1 MSHRIVFLDRETL
14 DATVRPP
21 SFEHEYVEH
30 AVTAPDEI
38 VERLK
43 GADIAIINKVPMRE
57 ETLAQLPDLKLIA
70 VAATGTD
77 VVDKAF
83 AKSRGITVVNIRN
96 YAFNTVPEHVIGL
109 IFALRRAIVPYTN
122 SVRRGDWAK
131 ARHFCYFDYPI
142 RDVAGSTLGIVGYG
156 ALGKSIGQRAE
167 ALGMRVLAYDVM
179 PQAGLVD
186 LDTIIRES
194 DVITLHAPLTPE
206 TRNMIGR
213 DELAR
218 MKRDAI
224 LINTARGGLV
234 DEAALAEALQAGTI
248 GGAGFDVLTSEP
260 PRDDNPLLALDLP
273 NLIITPHVAWASKQA
288 MQILADQLVDNI
300 EAFVAGRPQNVV
312 E

>member
-14 DATVRPP
+14 DAELRRP
-21 SFEHEYVEH
+21 SFPHDYVEH
-30 AVTAPDEI
+30 AVTEPGEI
-38 VERLK
+38 VARLQ

-57 ETLAQLPDLKLIA
+57 DTLSRLPDLKLIA

-77 VVDKAF
+77 VVDKAA
-83 AKSRGITVVNIRN
+83 AKARGITVVNVRN

-109 IFALRRAIVPYTN
+109 IFALRRAIVPYAN

-167 ALGMRVLAYDVM
+167 ALGMRVIATDVM
-179 PQAGLVD
+179 PQPGLVD
-186 LDTIIRES
+186 LDTILRES
-194 DVITLHAPLTPE
+194 DVITLHAPLTPQ

-234 DEAALAEALQAGTI
+234 DEAALAEALTAGTI

-273 NLIITPHVAWASKQA
+273 NLIITPHVAWASRQG
-288 MQILADQLVDNI
+288 MQILADQVIDNI

>member
-14 DATVRPP
+14 DATLRPP
-21 SFEHEYVEH
+21 SFPHEYVEY
-30 AVTAPDEI
+30 AVTTPGEI

-43 GADIAIINKVPMRE
+43 GAEIAIINKVPMRE
-57 ETLAQLPDLKLIA
+57 ETLSQLPDLKLIA

-77 VVDKAF
+77 VVDKAA
-83 AKSRGITVVNIRN
+83 AKARGITVVNIRN

-109 IFALRRAIVPYTN
+109 IFALRRAIVPYAN
-122 SVRRGDWAK
+122 SVRRGDWAR

-179 PQAGLVD
+179 PQPGLVD
-186 LDTIIRES
+186 LDTILRES

-213 DELAR
+213 DELER
-218 MKRDAI
+218 MKPDAI

-234 DEAALAEALQAGTI
+234 DEAALAQALTAGTI

-288 MQILADQLVDNI
+288 MQILADQVVDNI

>member
-14 DATVRPP
+14 DADLRRP
-21 SFEHEYVEH
+21 SFPHDYVEH
-30 AVTAPDEI
+30 PVTAPEEI
-38 VERLK
+38 VARLE
-43 GADIAIINKVPMRE
+43 GADIAILNKVPMRE
-57 ETLAQLPDLKLIA
+57 ETLSRLPDLKLIA

-77 VVDKAF
+77 VIDKAA
-83 AKSRGITVVNIRN
+83 AKARGITVVNVRN

-109 IFALRRAIVPYTN
+109 IFALRRAIVPYAN
-122 SVRRGDWAK
+122 SVWRGDWAK

-156 ALGKSIGQRAE
+156 ALGRSIGQRAE
-167 ALGMRVLAYDVM
+167 ALGMRVIAYDVM

-186 LDTIIRES
+186 LDTILRES
-194 DVITLHAPLTPE
+194 DVITLHAPLTPD
-206 TRNMIGR
+206 TRNMIGW

-234 DEAALAEALQAGTI
+234 DEAALAEALTAGTI

-273 NLIITPHVAWASKQA
+273 NLIITPHVAWASREG
-288 MQILADQLVDNI
+288 MQILADQLVDTI